1 LRAEALRRASA
12 FNGLEFGL
20 NQAFVVL
27 MTFLL
32 QNIGVLQDLLDLSLT
47 ALIIWR
53 LSRLMKTVLALRIL
67 TALSALV
74 VGHLL
79 ARLLSLQTVR
89 LIFDTFLASSVVVLA
104 VIFQTDIRRAFAAL
118 IRSRA
123 VKDVEMSD
131 LIDELVFAVAGLS
144 QKRIG
149 ALIVIERSIQVDS
162 YLAVGTEIDAKV
174 TSELIS
180 SIFLPYSPIHDGA
193 VIIQRGKLT
202 RAGCFLPLTQNF
214 EVSKSLGTRHRA
226 AMGLSELVDAVVVV
240 ASEETGTVSVF
251 VAGKKTDNLDPPALG
266 KLLRRL
272 VDQRWLK

>member
-1 LRAEALRRASA
+1 MN
-12 FNGLEFGL
+12 FF
-20 NQAFVVL
+20 
-27 MTFLL
+27 L
-32 QNIGVLQDLLDLSLT
+32 QNISVLQDLLDLSLT
-47 ALIIWR
+47 ALIIAR
-53 LSRLMKTVLALRIL
+53 LSRLLKGVLALRIL
-67 TALSALV
+67 SVLSALV

-118 IRSRA
+118 TRSRA
-123 VKDVEMSD
+123 EKDVEMSD
-131 LIDELVFAVAGLS
+131 VIDELVFAVSGLS

-149 ALIVIERSIQVDS
+149 ALIVIERSIQVDN

-193 VIIQRGKLT
+193 VIIQHGKLT
-202 RAGCFLPLTQNF
+202 RAGCFLPLTQNL

-226 AMGLSELVDAVVVV
+226 AMGLTELVDAVVIVV
-240 ASEETGTVSVF
+240 SEETGTVSV
-251 VAGKKTDNLDPPALG
+251 VVGGKKTDNLDPPALG
-266 KLLRRL
+266 KVLRRL
-272 VDQRWLK
+272 VEPRWLK